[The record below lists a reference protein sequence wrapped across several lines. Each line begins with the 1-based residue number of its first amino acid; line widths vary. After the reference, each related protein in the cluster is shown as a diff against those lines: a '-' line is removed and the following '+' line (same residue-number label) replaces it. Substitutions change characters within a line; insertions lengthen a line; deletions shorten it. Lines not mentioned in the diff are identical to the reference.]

1 VVPPESALIVEV
13 PEADDLVGRWRL
25 RHDPVAAGGIPAHV
39 TVLYPFVPPAHLT
52 AATIDSLERA
62 LAGAA
67 AFRYELT
74 GLGRFPGVLWLRPEP
89 EEPFHELT
97 RRLSRS
103 FPEYPPYGG
112 RHPDSQPHVT
122 VAQIAPSEQD
132 DLARRIEEV
141 IADDLPVPAVASA
154 VSLFVGRDDGTWR
167 REHVVALGSDVA

>member
-1 VVPPESALIVEV
+1 MVPPESALIVEV

-39 TVLYPFVPPAHLT
+39 TVLYPFVPPGRIT
-52 AATIDSLERA
+52 AATLDGLERA
-62 LAGAA
+62 LAGVD
-67 AFRYELT
+67 AFAYALT

-122 VAQIAPSEQD
+122 VAQVAPSQQD
-132 DLARRIEEV
+132 DLAERIEAS
-141 IADDLPVPAVASA
+141 IADDLPVRAVASA

-167 REHVVALGSDVA
+167 REHVVPLGPGVA